1 MTLVAIITMVITT
14 TAMTETT
21 LAPLRLWQLISP
33 TLPIGAFAYSAGLE
47 YAVEAGW
54 VRDEAGAGEWIW
66 GQLEETLSQLE
77 LPLLQRFYAAWQTDD
92 AVAIADWSTFL
103 QASREAPELLA
114 EDRQLGMALARVLT
128 NLGISEAE
136 AWQEAETASFV
147 NLFALA
153 GSRWQ
158 IPLETL
164 AAGFLWAWAENQV
177 AAAVKLVPLGQS
189 AGQRLLFAA
198 ARRIP
203 TAVATGLA
211 LADEEIGAGA
221 FGMALASARHETQY
235 SRLFRS

>member
-1 MTLVAIITMVITT
+1 MTITT
-14 TAMTETT
+14 PITEAT

-54 VRDEAGAGEWIW
+54 IRSEADAGEWIW
-66 GQLEETLSQLE
+66 GQIEETLSHLE
-77 LPLLQRFYAAWQTDD
+77 LPLLQRFYNAWQSDD
-92 AVAIADWSTFL
+92 AAAINRWSAFL
-103 QASREAPELLA
+103 YASRETPELLA
-114 EDRQLGMALARVLT
+114 EDRQLGMALARVLM
-128 NLGISEAE
+128 NLGVDEAE
-136 AWQEAETASFV
+136 GWQEAEKASYI

-153 GSRWQ
+153 GARWQ
-158 IPLETL
+158 IPLEPL

-189 AGQRLLFAA
+189 AGQRLLFEA

-203 TAVATGLA
+203 TAVATGLV
-211 LADEEIGAGA
+211 LEDDTIGASA
-221 FGMALASARHETQY
+221 FGMALASASHETQY